1 MKGGWKG
8 KGNGRINRGREDRKG
23 KEKGGKNL
31 KEREG
36 WKGKGR
42 WKEKGEGR
50 MERKGKIKGETRRED
65 GKREREEKD
74 VWTGKRE

>member
-1 MKGGWKG
+1 M
-8 KGNGRINRGREDRKG
+8 
-23 KEKGGKNL
+23 